1 MGRLA
6 GLLSNGIG
14 LAMEAASSNGNSKPT
29 TRVYD
34 SSAYESEFRLKWAA
48 VEKLT
53 GEGSTALRSSQYS
66 RRSPVYG
73 ERRQDIQK
81 SVENYD
87 YSPDDVD
94 MKRSVEDDYG
104 TVPRSDSQDPKWND
118 SNDDNGQYFN
128 QQYPKTMPSSTSGRL
143 PLPVIIPQRRPED
156 KSRGWLR
163 AYAPALMECGI
174 DQAEFISFIESFN
187 EASKSSPYLDVV
199 NIAALGVG
207 FAPGI
212 TPMIVSMAVPIATR
226 FAKQAQTKHQSSSY
240 LDKANTQL
248 FAPRSLYALVMTFKP
263 DQKSQVLSVDMSSS
277 SSQAVQG
284 SPFSTLGNREDFQVA
299 RNTTYGEFQL
309 PPSAPLIFPDSRPS
323 SSDQPRNTLV
333 KMGDFVADYND
344 RRAQARYAQANPDSA
359 LSAGPAPTFASRFG
373 DPNYVSSRS
382 KGKTD
387 KRALKDQR
395 KAEKKGR
402 RPSMVSGMRD
412 MVSGPGAQ
420 NGAPKQ
426 GLLKSLKSA
435 GMQNDVLYLMI
446 VNKPTQRESD
456 MANDR
461 AASAVRPS
469 FGLQMPQQEYCPQ
482 PQYRPSDWNANQSQP
497 ARRGVVQV
505 ESYGHDDYGYQS
517 RNGYQEESDLPPRYT
532 PRARRS
538 SYVQREEPLYCVP
551 TL

>member
-1 MGRLA
+1 MGRLG

-14 LAMEAASSNGNSKPT
+14 LAMEAASSNGSGKPA

-34 SSAYESEFRLKWAA
+34 SSTYER
-48 VEKLT
+48 
-53 GEGSTALRSSQYS
+53 STALRSPQSR
-66 RRSPVYG
+66 RRSPVY
-73 ERRQDIQK
+73 EETRQDIRPSAKNQ
-81 SVENYD
+81 D
-87 YSPDDVD
+87 YSPDDMD
-94 MKRSVEDDYG
+94 IKRSVEDDYG
-104 TVPRSDSQDPKWND
+104 IVPSLDSKGRGWND
-118 SNDDNGQYFN
+118 INDDNGHHFN
-128 QQYPKTMPSSTSGRL
+128 QQYPKTLPSMTSGRL
-143 PLPVIIPQRRPED
+143 SCPVIIPQRRPED

-174 DQAEFISFIESFN
+174 DQAEFIHFIESFN

-199 NIAALGVG
+199 NIAALGIG

-212 TPMIVSMAVPIATR
+212 TPMVVSMAVPVATR

-240 LDKANTQL
+240 LDKANTHL
-248 FAPRSLYALVMTFKP
+248 FAPHGLFALVMTFKP
-263 DQKSQVLSVDMSSS
+263 DQQSEILSVDTSSP
-277 SSQAVQG
+277 SSQAMQG
-284 SPFSTLGNREDFQVA
+284 SPFSPSGNRGNCQA
-299 RNTTYGEFQL
+299 AQNTTYGEFQL
-309 PPSAPLIFPDSRPS
+309 PPSAPLIFPDSQPS
-323 SSDQPRNTLV
+323 SSDQPKNTLA

-359 LSAGPAPTFASRFG
+359 LSTGPTPTFASRFG

-382 KGKTD
+382 QGKSD

-395 KAEKKGR
+395 KADKKGG
-402 RPSMVSGMRD
+402 RPSLIGGVRGMVT
-412 MVSGPGAQ
+412 GPGAQ

-461 AASAVRPS
+461 AASAARPNY
-469 FGLQMPQQEYCPQ
+469 GLQMPQQEYYPQ
-482 PQYRPSDWNANQSQP
+482 PQYQPSQWNVNQSQP
-497 ARRGVVQV
+497 ASRGIVRV
-505 ESYGHDDYGYQS
+505 EGYVHDDYGYPL
-517 RNGYQEESDLPPRYT
+517 RGEYQDETDLPPRYT
-532 PRARRS
+532 PRARRT
-538 SYVQREEPLYCVP
+538 SYVPRQEPLYCVP